1 MAVVAWVTLALAA
14 LGIIGGP
21 FVIGQER
28 RPYSAGSYLAG
39 LVQAGLM
46 AALAGRVL
54 GWW

>member
-1 MAVVAWVTLALAA
+1 MTLVAWVTLALAA
-14 LGIIGGP
+14 VFVVGAP

-39 LVQAGLM
+39 LVQVGLM
-46 AALAGRVL
+46 TALAGRVL